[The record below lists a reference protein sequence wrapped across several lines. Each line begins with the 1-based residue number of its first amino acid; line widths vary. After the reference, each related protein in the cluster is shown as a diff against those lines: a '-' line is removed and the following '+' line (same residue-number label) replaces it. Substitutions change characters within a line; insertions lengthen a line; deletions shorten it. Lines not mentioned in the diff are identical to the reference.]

1 MSDDNEGRVAGVVIY
16 ILESH
21 VHGVAVVVLQYFN
34 LISKGADSR
43 LQQVKMNGRHLR
55 TEKGVILFHL
65 LGEHYAVIGAGHHPA
80 LKMSLVP
87 YLYGCN
93 EGADSYS
100 GRSQVID
107 LVNL

>member
-21 VHGVAVVVLQYFN
+21 VHCVSVVVLQYLN

-43 LQQVKMNGRHLR
+43 LQKVKMNGRHLGA
-55 TEKGVILFHL
+55 EKGVILLHL
-65 LGEHYAVIGAGHHPA
+65 LGEHYPVIGAGHHPA